1 MVFTTCHAL
10 KQVKVN
16 VATNAESIHFIMV
29 RKATKESKTVHTIL
43 KGIFKWTGNQCQ
55 IVYSIDFELSETSS
69 VL

>member
-1 MVFTTCHAL
+1 MVSTTCHTL

-43 KGIFKWTGNQCQ
+43 KGILK
-55 IVYSIDFELSETSS
+55 
-69 VL
+69 